1 MRFPRSSACSIA
13 ALIVVASR
21 ASAGC
26 KAPSPGRSPAAV
38 VPAAAAPAGSSKPDA
53 APAAPAAKTPVA
65 PKEPASHVT
74 GRGSIKRVVQFDA
87 VLEAVEMHP
96 VCIEPKA
103 WADLTVVEAAAH
115 GARVRAGDA
124 LVRLDTDKL
133 REQIADLEQDAPAAA
148 IALEMARAELASLK
162 EATPHRLAAARRS
175 RRVVDEDQEY
185 FEKEGRERRIRAAK
199 FNVQS
204 AEQRLANAEEELK
217 QLRQMYEADDLTEQT
232 EEIILKRQEFEVET
246 AAFSLDHLRAS
257 SEREIETAIP
267 RETENLQSQKRDQG
281 LALALAEETL
291 PKALTRKELEVE
303 KLARDQ
309 KKAQKRLDD
318 LKADLAAL
326 DVRAPADG
334 VVMYGACEAGRW
346 TTGPVVTK
354 KLVRGGK
361 LAPYE
366 IFMTVVNPDRF
377 QLKAVVPEADLGKT
391 RIGMAGEA
399 APVALPNRKLPV
411 KIESVDRVPLVTGG
425 FGATL
430 SLTPS
435 GPRDLQ
441 PGMNCKVT
449 LTDTSSANALVAP
462 VQAVLGE
469 GDEKHVF
476 VRVADGKAEKRAV
489 RTGESDGQNI
499 EIVEGLA
506 EGDTI
511 LLSKPE

>member
-13 ALIVVASR
+13 ALIVVASL

-26 KAPSPGRSPAAV
+26 KSTSPGRSTAAV

-185 FEKEGRERRIRAAK
+185 FEKEGRERRIRSAK

>member
-1 MRFPRSSACSIA
+1 
-13 ALIVVASR
+13 V
-21 ASAGC
+21 GC
-26 KAPSPGRSPAAV
+26 KSTSPGRSTSAA
-38 VPAAAAPAGSSKPDA
+38 VPAAGAPAGSSKPAA
-53 APAAPAAKTPVA
+53 APAATTPAA

-96 VCIEPKA
+96 VRLEPKA
-103 WADLTVVEAAAH
+103 WADMTVAEAVPH

-162 EATPHRLAAARRS
+162 ETTPQRLAAARRS
-175 RRVVDEDQEY
+175 RRVVDEDQDY
-185 FEKEGRERRIRAAK
+185 FEKYGRERRIRSAN
-199 FNVQS
+199 FNVKS
-204 AEQRLANAEEELK
+204 AEQRLANAAEELK

-246 AAFSLDHLRAS
+246 ARFSLDNLRAS
-257 SEREIETAIP
+257 TERELETAIP
-267 RETENLQSQKRDQG
+267 RETENLLSQKRDQE

-291 PKALTRKELEVE
+291 PKALTRKQLEVE

-318 LKADLAAL
+318 LKTDLAAL

-334 VVMYGACEAGRW
+334 IVMYGACEAGKW

-361 LAPYE
+361 LAPCE

-399 APVALPNRKLPV
+399 APVALPNRKVPV

-430 SLTPS
+430 SLAPS
-435 GPRDLQ
+435 GPADFQ

-462 VQAVLGE
+462 VQALFGE

-476 VRVADGKAEKRAV
+476 LRVAEGKTEKRAV
-489 RTGESDGQNI
+489 RTGESDGKNI